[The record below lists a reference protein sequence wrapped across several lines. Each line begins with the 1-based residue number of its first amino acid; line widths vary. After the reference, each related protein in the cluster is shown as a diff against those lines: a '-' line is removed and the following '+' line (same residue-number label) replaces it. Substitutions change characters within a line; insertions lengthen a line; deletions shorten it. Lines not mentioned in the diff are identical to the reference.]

1 MKKAVTLILTV
12 ILLAAVLVSCGKSDI
27 PSGMQ
32 RVESDFLDYDFF
44 VPITWT
50 IDVSTD
56 FAAAS
61 DSAGRT
67 VSMTRITP
75 EEGYESI
82 DDYYNN
88 YYMKTLGETFREVTL
103 DESYTENQKLGNAP
117 ACKYVL
123 SIKAGEKEYRAIQV
137 VGSYKYHLYILT
149 YFATAENFDGGIEDA
164 EKIIE
169 NIKF

>member
-1 MKKAVTLILTV
+1 
-12 ILLAAVLVSCGKSDI
+12 
-27 PSGMQ
+27 
-32 RVESDFLDYDFF
+32 
-44 VPITWT
+44 
-50 IDVSTD
+50 
-56 FAAAS
+56 
-61 DSAGRT
+61 
-67 VSMTRITP
+67 
-75 EEGYESI
+75 
-82 DDYYNN
+82 
-88 YYMKTLGETFREVTL
+88 MKTLGETFREVTL